1 MSTYLTPKVM
11 RIEPVADSSV
21 YNSKTLFTNTAQRPG
36 CMLSGPSKKDLAN
49 QQGHMKQNLI
59 FDADLIRRYDQSG
72 PRYTSYPTAAQ
83 FHGNISV
90 DDYRKWAQHSNE
102 DPIPRSLSL
111 YFHIPFCDTVCF
123 YCACNKIVTG
133 DHSRATPYL
142 EHLYKEIELQ
152 GQLFDSDRIVD
163 QLHWGGGTPT
173 FLNADQIRDLMKVTG
188 KHFSL
193 RDDDTGD
200 YSIEIDP
207 RSVDSEKLQVLR
219 ETGFNRLSLGVQ
231 DLDPRVQK
239 AVNRVQSEDKTREVT
254 EAARELGFNSINM
267 DLMYGLPF
275 QTVESFNETLQK
287 IVVLNP
293 DRIAAYNYAHMP
305 ERFKPQ
311 RRINEDDLPSAAMK
325 LDILQNTIEYLNG
338 AGYVYIGMDHFA
350 RPTDELAVA
359 QEQGTLHRNF
369 QGYSTHADCDL
380 IGMGV
385 TAIGRVCDNYSQN
398 VRNLEDYYE
407 KVDAGILPLERG
419 VELEPDDMLRREI
432 IVQLMCHFF
441 LDIEM
446 LEQKWRFNFA
456 AHFKEEIAELENLQK
471 DGLLTL
477 DQTTLHILPAGRM
490 LVRNVC
496 MVFDRYLRSGS
507 GGKFSKVI

>member
-1 MSTYLTPKVM
+1 M
-11 RIEPVADSSV
+11 
-21 YNSKTLFTNTAQRPG
+21 
-36 CMLSGPSKKDLAN
+36 DLAN
-49 QQGHMKQNLI
+49 QQEYMKQNLI

-152 GQLFDSDRIVD
+152 GQLFDRDRIVD

-193 RDDDTGD
+193 RDDDAGD

-287 IVVLNP
+287 IVALNP

-432 IVQLMCHFF
+432 IVQLMCHFV

-456 AHFKEEIAELENLQK
+456 SHFKEEIAELENLQK

-477 DQTTLHILPAGRM
+477 DQATLHILPAGRM

-496 MVFDRYLRSGS
+496 MVFDRYLRDGS
-507 GGKFSKVI
+507 RGNFSKVI

>member
-1 MSTYLTPKVM
+1 
-11 RIEPVADSSV
+11 
-21 YNSKTLFTNTAQRPG
+21 
-36 CMLSGPSKKDLAN
+36 
-49 QQGHMKQNLI
+49 MKQNLI

-152 GQLFDSDRIVD
+152 GQLFDRDRIVD

-193 RDDDTGD
+193 RDDDAGD

-432 IVQLMCHFF
+432 IVQLMCHFV

-456 AHFKEEIAELENLQK
+456 SQFKEESAELENLQK

-477 DQTTLHILPAGRM
+477 DQATLHILPAGRM

-496 MVFDRYLRSGS
+496 MVFDRYLRDGS
-507 GGKFSKVI
+507 RGNFSKVI

>member
-1 MSTYLTPKVM
+1 
-11 RIEPVADSSV
+11 
-21 YNSKTLFTNTAQRPG
+21 
-36 CMLSGPSKKDLAN
+36 
-49 QQGHMKQNLI
+49 MKQNLI

-90 DDYRKWAQHSNE
+90 DDYRRWAQHSNE
-102 DPIPRSLSL
+102 DPIPRTLSL

-152 GQLFDSDRIVD
+152 GQLFDRDRIVD

-193 RDDDTGD
+193 RDDDAGD

-231 DLDPRVQK
+231 DLDPRVQQ

-254 EAARELGFNSINM
+254 EAARELGFTSINM

-287 IVVLNP
+287 IVALNP
-293 DRIAAYNYAHMP
+293 DRIAAYNYAHLP

-311 RRINEDDLPSAAMK
+311 RRINEDDLPSAAVK

-350 RPTDELAVA
+350 RPTDELAIA
-359 QEQGTLHRNF
+359 QEQGSLHRNF

-398 VRNLEDYYE
+398 VRNLEEYYE
-407 KVDAGILPLERG
+407 KVDAGLLPLERG
-419 VELEPDDMLRREI
+419 VELEPDDLLRREI
-432 IVQLMCHFF
+432 IVQLMCHFV

-446 LEQKWRFNFA
+446 LEQKWHFSFA
-456 AHFKEEIAELENLQK
+456 SHFKEEIAELENLQK

-477 DQTTLHILPAGRM
+477 DQGTLQILPAGRM

-496 MVFDRYLRSGS
+496 MVFDSYLRSGNK
-507 GGKFSKVI
+507 GNFSKVI